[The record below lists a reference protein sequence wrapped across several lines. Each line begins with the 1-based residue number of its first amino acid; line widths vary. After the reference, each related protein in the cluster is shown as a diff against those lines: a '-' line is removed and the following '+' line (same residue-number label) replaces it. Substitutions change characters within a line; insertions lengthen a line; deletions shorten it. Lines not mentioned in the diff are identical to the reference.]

1 LLALSNF
8 LTGFIDAH
16 KETQHELGKMWGDPD
31 AADTPEERRV
41 IAESQGEIEQ
51 AFVALAGIQM
61 LHGDQLRFIE
71 NFQVAQFLFEAQR
84 EAIEELVETGACS
97 EKIGE
102 ELLEEVQH
110 DQDKLSKDRTVGDLV
125 SKVRSTFRHSMAGT
139 DSLATYTRERVA
151 KPRINHAASCPPD
164 PVHASTRAAKNA
176 LQAAERAGAA
186 QAAGA
191 SIEMRKMKRIPTEVI
206 NV

>member
-1 LLALSNF
+1 
-8 LTGFIDAH
+8 
-16 KETQHELGKMWGDPD
+16 M
-31 AADTPEERRV
+31 

-139 DSLATYTRERVA
+139 DSLATYTRERTA
-151 KPRINHAASCPPD
+151 KPKPRINHAASCPPD
-164 PVHASTRAAKNA
+164 PVHGHDASTRAAKNA